1 MEKSRQM
8 SVLVCCHIRLKH
20 ENCGK
25 IFPSV
30 SGLLQLLIRR
40 GGEEERGE
48 GNYTEPGLPCDAMQK
63 VEMRALMR
71 FLMVVLD
78 DNICRAGNSNSLISP
93 PYSPVTPACWDCLHC
108 LIK

>member
-40 GGEEERGE
+40 GAE
-48 GNYTEPGLPCDAMQK
+48 GNYCVAGLPCDAMQK
-63 VEMRALMR
+63 VEMTALMR
-71 FLMVVLD
+71 FLMMVLGD
-78 DNICRAGNSNSLISP
+78 YICRAGNSNSLISP